1 MEECNDVLFLPLPPF
16 QERYESFYEHFLPHL
31 VSDMQIDSFS
41 NATRKC
47 TK

>member
-1 MEECNDVLFLPLPPF
+1 MEERNDVLFLPLPPF
-16 QERYESFYEHFLPHL
+16 QERYEKRFLSHL

-47 TK
+47 VK

>member
-1 MEECNDVLFLPLPPF
+1 MEERNDVLFLPLPPF
-16 QERYESFYEHFLPHL
+16 QERYENFYEHFLSHL

-47 TK
+47 VK